1 MAYRNGGG
9 TGIRKFKKKAAVI
22 ATCAETRKGHII
34 DLVDSDDGGSGRV
47 QNSIRP
53 SIDMPGQ
60 SFLSDVIDIRL
71 ETEIGYAAD
80 VKRVPSHENVRVLP
94 ELDVSKPNT
103 FALFEFG
110 PVPRS
115 NFLRI
120 DRGAEDVR
128 AVLGIGNPTCR
139 GGIKDR
145 VTPRLNV
152 ERESGIVNVS
162 GGGLETPVVAF
173 IEINQ
178 VEEDDDFGRGEEW
191 ALKVNARGGRVLG
204 VAGVLAGQ
212 ELQVGRSEIER
223 VNNAAVKSSV
233 GPRGDVVDTRS
244 PGDVLNRRFDTDVG
258 AFVFIELTDPM
269 GKTRRED
276 ERTGEFDLSRGIRLR
291 FIPKAD
297 ALGIKLADGRHCA
310 LREMWRATW
319 S

>member
-1 MAYRNGGG
+1 
-9 TGIRKFKKKAAVI
+9 
-22 ATCAETRKGHII
+22 
-34 DLVDSDDGGSGRV
+34 
-47 QNSIRP
+47 
-53 SIDMPGQ
+53 MPGQ
-60 SFLSDVIDIRL
+60 SFLSDIIDVRI
-71 ETEIGYAAD
+71 ETEIGYVAD
-80 VKRVPSHENVRVLP
+80 VERVPSHENVWVLP
-94 ELDVSKPNT
+94 ELDVSKANT

-110 PVPRS
+110 LVPRS
-115 NFLRI
+115 NFLCI

-145 VTPRLNV
+145 VTPRLDV
-152 ERESGIVNVS
+152 EGESGCVYVS
-162 GGGLETPVVAF
+162 GSGLETPVAVF
-173 IEINQ
+173 IEIEL
-178 VEEDDDFGRGEEW
+178 VEKDDDFRRGEER
-191 ALKVNARGGRVLG
+191 ALKVNADGGRVLG
-204 VAGVLAGQ
+204 LAGVLAGQ

-223 VNNAAVKSSV
+223 VNNATVKNSV
-233 GPRGDVVDTRS
+233 GPRGDMVDTRR

-310 LREMWRATW
+310 LQEMWTEEERIRKCCPHSARPLGFL
-319 S
+319 